1 MSKFFGRLLIHSKPT
16 LMAYQGLLM
25 ADKGRSETDEE
36 ERAGWVL
43 HLTSTLTLQQ
53 VPWYLEL
60 SKPISTNG

>member
-36 ERAGWVL
+36 ERAG
-43 HLTSTLTLQQ
+43 
-53 VPWYLEL
+53 
-60 SKPISTNG
+60 